1 MTTAYPSGD
10 PSLKLEKFFVAWAE
24 AIGAELLPGV
34 MMVIEKP
41 IHSRT
46 SSYQYTIMCADAQ
59 ARIGETDAARKLYTQ
74 AIGRKD
80 LDWPEAVYDAFTLF
94 ENTHG
99 TLETLREAKKAIDH
113 EQQKL
118 NRRRQ
123 KAAEAQ
129 AQAEQQYQQQV
140 VAAAAVAVPAPAV
153 VAAPVGGEPAAEGTA
168 DVPMAD
174 AEAAPAPEAAA
185 ASAPEPKKDEEE
197 QQLKRWVSCNCVRRG
212 KQLTAAGTVS
222 TPQFW

>member
-46 SSYQYTIMCADAQ
+46 SSYQFTILCADAQ

-99 TLETLREAKKAIDH
+99 TLETLREAKKLIGH

-123 KAAEAQ
+123 KAAEVQ
-129 AQAEQQYQQQV
+129 AQAEQQYQQQAA
-140 VAAAAVAVPAPAV
+140 AAAAVADTTAAVPA
-153 VAAPVGGEPAAEGTA
+153 GGEAATEGTA
-168 DVPMAD
+168 DVQM
-174 AEAAPAPEAAA
+174 AEAEPGPAPETAAP
-185 ASAPEPKKDEEE
+185 APEPKKDEEE
-197 QQLKRWVSCNCVRRG
+197 PQLKRWVSRRSV
-212 KQLTAAGTVS
+212 KRASQLTLAGTAS

>member
-1 MTTAYPSGD
+1 MTTAYPQGD
-10 PSLKLEKFFVAWAE
+10 PSLKLEKFFIAWAE

-46 SSYQYTIMCADAQ
+46 SSYQYTILCADAQ
-59 ARIGETDAARKLYTQ
+59 ARIGEVEAARKLYTQ

-80 LDWPEAVYDAFTLF
+80 LDWPEAVYDAFVLF

-99 TLETLREAKKAIDH
+99 TLETLREAKRQIAH

-129 AQAEQQYQQQV
+129 AQAEQAYQQQ
-140 VAAAAVAVPAPAV
+140 AAAAAAAPDTTAVAVAPAGSEAV
-153 VAAPVGGEPAAEGTA
+153 VEGTA
-168 DVPMAD
+168 DVPMT
-174 AEAAPAPEAAA
+174 EAAA
-185 ASAPEPKKDEEE
+185 APTTEAAPDTEPKKEEE
-197 QQLKRWVSCNCVRRG
+197 PQLKR
-212 KQLTAAGTVS
+212 
-222 TPQFW
+222 